1 MRPLEERMS
10 EYHVPVMLSECLEAL
25 NIQPQG
31 IYVDVTYGGGGHSA
45 EILKRLSGKGRLIG
59 FDQDADAIENK
70 VADEKLVLVNHN
82 FRYLKNFLKYHNALP
97 ASGLLADLGISS
109 YQIDE
114 PQKGFAHRWDAPLD
128 MRMDRS
134 ASPTAADIVNTY
146 SEKELMQLLR
156 KYGELDNA
164 YKVARNIVNA
174 RDKQAIETTEKLKE
188 AVVKSLPREG
198 ENKYLSKIF
207 QALRIEVNKEL
218 DALEQ
223 LLQQST
229 EVLHKGGRLVV
240 MSYHSLEDR
249 MVKNFIK
256 TGNTEGKVEK
266 DIYGNTNK
274 PFRAVVNK
282 AITASEEE
290 IACNPRARSARLRVA
305 EKI

>member
-1 MRPLEERMS
+1 MIPKEETMS
-10 EYHVPVMLSECLEAL
+10 EYHVPVMLNECLEAL
-25 NIQPQG
+25 NIQPDG
-31 IYVDVTYGGGGHSA
+31 TYVDVTYGGGGHSK
-45 EILKRLSGKGRLIG
+45 EILKKLSDKGKLIG

-70 VADEKLVLVNHN
+70 VEDEKLVLVNHN
-82 FRYLKNFLKYHNALP
+82 FKYLKNFLKYHDALP
-97 ASGLLADLGISS
+97 ADGLLADLGISS

-114 PQKGFAHRWDAPLD
+114 PEKGFAHRWDAPLD

-134 ASPTAADIVNTY
+134 AEPTAADIVNTY
-146 SEKELMQLLR
+146 SERNLMQLLR

-174 RDKQAIETTEKLKE
+174 RDKQAIETTGQLKE

-218 DALEQ
+218 EVLEDL
-223 LLQQST
+223 LLQSAK
-229 EVLHKGGRLVV
+229 VLDKGGRLVI

-256 TGNTEGKVEK
+256 TGDLEGKAET
-266 DIYGNTNK
+266 DIFGKIDK
-274 PFRAVVNK
+274 PFKAIVSK
-282 AITASEEE
+282 AITASEDE
-290 IACNPRARSARLRVA
+290 IARNPRARSARLRIA
-305 EKI
+305 EKL